1 MPKDVPVKIDSE
13 LKKRIEE
20 LISKGENRFDYPS
33 VKNFIDKA
41 VLKLLK
47 ELEKEEN
54 KPSPKTEKRE
64 DKSSL
69 PQAKLEKKAGRKGE
83 E

>member
-1 MPKDVPVKIDSE
+1 MDKLKDLPVKIDAE

-20 LISKGENRFDYPS
+20 LISKGEKRFDFPS

-41 VLKLLK
+41 VLKFLK
-47 ELEKEEN
+47 ELEKKED
-54 KPSPKTEKRE
+54 EK
-64 DKSSL
+64 
-69 PQAKLEKKAGRKGE
+69 KGE

>member
-1 MPKDVPVKIDSE
+1 MPVKLDSE

-20 LISKGENRFDYPS
+20 FISKGENRFEFPS

-41 VLKLLK
+41 VLKMLK
-47 ELEKEEN
+47 EVEN
-54 KPSPKTEKRE
+54 KRG
-64 DKSSL
+64 KS
-69 PQAKLEKKAGRKGE
+69 E

>member
-1 MPKDVPVKIDSE
+1 MVKLKDLPVKIDRE

-20 LISKGENRFDYPS
+20 YISKGEKRFEYPS

-41 VLKLLK
+41 VLKMLK
-47 ELEKEEN
+47 ELEKKEEN
-54 KPSPKTEKRE
+54 
-64 DKSSL
+64 
-69 PQAKLEKKAGRKGE
+69 E